1 MLKYRIALINVFWC
15 EKDINTRYFDN
26 IEEQELYFNA
36 LTGGKFS
43 PLVNFNIGNNVDTS
57 IIYKDVN
64 GRSIEELLSCN
75 YAVVEKYNEDN
86 NEVVS
91 RRFYYAYPQQ
101 DVGTQLRV
109 ILSLD
114 DIQTNYIKYKKQISP
129 CSIKRAC
136 LNRWVKNGD
145 NTYSF
150 NNSVDSPLLI
160 PENFNSISK
169 RLIKRT
175 TLTIHPDENENSAM
189 NQWLD
194 NNVLGW
200 VYLYITQGDINIVK
214 PDETDAT
221 YNIEAI
227 KYSPKEVTLIGKN
240 DRMNKI
246 KGSLAVLCYPVYK
259 TSVDD
264 QDYSTI
270 QIKNG
275 DKYLN
280 INEKGLQNFLNKNN
294 GYIKVYARKFS
305 LLPPFASRSYN
316 SNEYEVGGVNNLR
329 LIGGSNDPNIYE
341 AGNVGLLGI
350 NFGSQNGLFYVTQQ
364 FEEALLTNTYE
375 VSKPLTFT
383 AQEIINGNNNPILNP
398 KLLNQEFY
406 ELNVELGGQRF
417 VYDYQKLNKRNIKL
431 SVTEALTPDVTRNY
445 LRIHDTQGV
454 YIDKCEF
461 NYTGLVYSNDN
472 SLMVDNDQLSAML
485 ANNKNFW
492 LQSNINPL
500 LEMGGGAFGLLTGN
514 KAGATDLI
522 KGSADFAKSIINM
535 NLTIDNLRNAP
546 NVIKNANGSVVFNN
560 LVTPFKPH
568 IEEYDIL
575 EYDKK
580 IINDYLIEHGYAV
593 NTHDYIY
600 NYDNIRSRFNYIEA
614 DVEVINAPLSN
625 IEKERLKDKLRAV
638 RFWNSDEINYDL
650 ENYERGLN
658 NG

>member
-1 MLKYRIALINVFWC
+1 MLKYRMALINVFWC
-15 EKDINTRYFDN
+15 EKDINTRYFNN

-43 PLVNFNIGNNVDTS
+43 PLVNFNIGNNVETS

-64 GRSIEELLSCN
+64 GRNIEELLSCN

-86 NEVVS
+86 NEVVN
-91 RRFYYAYPQQ
+91 RRFFYAYPQQ
-101 DVGTQLRV
+101 DAGTQLRV

-114 DIQTNYIKYKKQISP
+114 DIQTNYIKYKQQIAP
-129 CSIKRAC
+129 CIIKRAC
-136 LNRWVKNGD
+136 LNRWVDNGD

-150 NNSVDSPLLI
+150 NNDVESPLLI
-160 PENFNSISK
+160 PENFNGLSK
-169 RLIKRT
+169 RLIERT
-175 TLTIHPDENENSAM
+175 TLTIHPDKNENSVM

-200 VYLYITQGDINIVK
+200 VYLYVSQGNINILT
-214 PDETDAT
+214 PEESDTT

-227 KYSPKEVTLIGKN
+227 KYSPKEVTLIGEN

-246 KGSLAVLCYPVYK
+246 KGSLCVLCYPVYK
-259 TSVDD
+259 TSVAD

-270 QIKNG
+270 QVKNG

-294 GYIKVYARKFS
+294 GYAKVYARKFS
-305 LLPPFASRSYN
+305 LIPPFVSRSYN

-329 LIGGSNDPNIYE
+329 LIGGSTNPNIYKT
-341 AGNVGLLGI
+341 GDIGLHGI

-364 FEEALLTNTYE
+364 YEDALLTNIYE

-383 AQEIINGNNNPILNP
+383 ADEIINGNNNPILNP
-398 KLLNQEFY
+398 KLLNQQFY

-417 VYDYQKLNKRNIKL
+417 IYDYQKLNKRSIKL

-445 LRIHDTQGV
+445 LRIHDTDGV

-461 NYTGLVYSNDN
+461 NYTGLVYSNDT
-472 SLMVDNDQLSAML
+472 SLMVDNDKLSEML

-500 LEMGGGAFGLLTGN
+500 LEMGGGAFNLLTGN
-514 KAGATDLI
+514 TAGATDLI
-522 KGSADFAKSIINM
+522 KGSADFAKSLINM
-535 NLTIDNLRNAP
+535 NLNVDNLRNAP

-560 LVTPFKPH
+560 LITPFKPH

-580 IINDYLIEHGYAV
+580 IINDYLIEYGYAL

-600 NYDNIRSRFNYIEA
+600 KYDNIRTRFNYIEA
-614 DVEVINAPLSN
+614 EVEVINAPLSN
-625 IEKERLKDKLRAV
+625 LEKERLKDKLRAV
-638 RFWNSDEINYDL
+638 RFWNSDNINYDF